1 MEIQSRRARSEPPAY
16 PRHQPIAVV
25 WGARL
30 YGEGKAR
37 PADAMP
43 APAALLSVEEK
54 RAMLAGQIAQ
64 LEKELAVARA
74 ELETLE

>member
-1 MEIQSRRARSEPPAY
+1 
-16 PRHQPIAVV
+16 
-25 WGARL
+25 
-30 YGEGKAR
+30 
-37 PADAMP
+37 MP